1 LREYLTEQRK
11 RLVSFFQENYD
22 RQLTVEE
29 IEQTIDGISVS
40 AIYRNINHLVS
51 EGAVRRFQ
59 QEGSRKFFY
68 QYIGNGDCI
77 SHLHLKCDKCGN
89 IFHMDTK
96 AVEAI
101 VKLVNEN
108 SNFYLDRS
116 KTVLF
121 GLCASCK

>member
-1 LREYLTEQRK
+1 MREYLTEQRK
-11 RLVSFFQENYD
+11 RLISFFQENYD

-29 IEQTIDGISVS
+29 IEQAIDGISVS

-51 EGAVRRFQ
+51 EGVVRRFQ

-77 SHLHLKCDKCGN
+77 SHLHLKCYKCGN